1 MSIGGSIDKIGLSVL
16 TVGPDAPVFPSPG
29 NPRIDS
35 LKSSSRLSKLR
46 MFVALH
52 VQSFIDGPLRVNPS
66 DDYFGNGI
74 RKIFYTIITYFCYT
88 VVCLSAI

>member
-1 MSIGGSIDKIGLSVL
+1 MVDGTKGMALSML
-16 TVGPDAPVFPSPG
+16 TAGPGAPVFPSPG

-52 VQSFIDGPLRVNPS
+52 VQSFVVGPLEVNPS
-66 DDYFGNGI
+66 PDYFRNGI
-74 RKIFYTIITYFCYT
+74 KICFD
-88 VVCLSAI
+88 